1 MKIESD
7 SGTILSQ
14 DKSVRIS
21 HTEDG
26 VKRGVT
32 FPITLY
38 KQDYFKSDETFSS
51 INSYWAQL
59 PQADQDE
66 IFRIYENIREL
77 FDSVNGIKEL
87 NDELKVYVANL
98 MAFHSAPDVER
109 WIRTTSGLEVPK
121 SVQQEYSFDVDKNTT
136 RDQTYIYSDYL
147 GLMSLSVILRAMIPI
162 WAVYNKTIRSDSGK
176 SSKDTHSFQLLEKSS
191 IYKCEPMERLRRYI
205 QANLNKS
212 SHTGNHTLE
221 LLCSDD
227 MPEINLALVCVRKL
241 CLGELRVDDPKQN
254 LAALVYNYIVDRPPP
269 QGQDFSKRVLEKKI
283 PTEGGGESGENNGST
298 LELYKARSTVTVGRI
313 AEMEYAWK
321 DPHNLARYLCPEYVP
336 SHLDR
341 ALETTQELYTH
352 TVHPCMLTLAQ
363 WVLAPVFPP
372 MGLFYMDTNLILR
385 AFAVTETV
393 LRGRGFKSLALLSS
407 AYSLDDED
415 EGMRVTPV
423 GSKSH
428 IGAEIQ
434 ERMLGPFPYAREQ
447 RKRTA
452 TPVRTCFVTEDI
464 KDLSSKFLEH
474 TWRATADIELVTEVL
489 RTSSVRRIPIP
500 PNLRSELALM
510 LLDAEERFE

>member
-14 DKSVRIS
+14 DKSVRVS
-21 HTEDG
+21 HSEEG
-26 VKRGVT
+26 IKRGVS

-51 INSYWAQL
+51 INAYWAQL
-59 PQADQDE
+59 PQKEQDE
-66 IFRIYENIREL
+66 IFEIYENIREL

-87 NDELKVYVANL
+87 NEALEQLVAQL
-98 MAFHSAPDVER
+98 MEYHRIEAVER
-109 WIRTTSGLEVPK
+109 WVQTKSGLEVPK
-121 SVQQEYSFDVDKNTT
+121 SVQAEYSFDVDKNTT
-136 RDQTYIYSDYL
+136 RDQTYIYSDYV

-162 WAVYNKTIRSDSGK
+162 WAVYNKTVRSDSGK
-176 SSKDTHSFQLLEKSS
+176 TGKDMHSFQLLKPSAL
-191 IYKCEPMERLRRYI
+191 YRCGPMERLRRYI
-205 QANLNKS
+205 SANLNKS
-212 SHTGNHTLE
+212 AHTGNHTLE

-227 MPEINLALVCVRKL
+227 MPEYNLALVCVRKL

-254 LAALVYNYIVDRPPP
+254 LAALVYNYIVDRPGP

-283 PTEGGGESGENNGST
+283 PTEGGGESSESNGST

-313 AEMEYAWK
+313 AEMEYPWR

-336 SHLDR
+336 LHLEK
-341 ALETTQELYTH
+341 ALDTTTELYTH
-352 TVHPCMLTLAQ
+352 TVHPCMITLAQ

-372 MGLFYMDTNLILR
+372 MGLFYMDTNLILK

-393 LRGRGFKSLALLSS
+393 LRGRGFKSLALLST

-415 EGMRVTPV
+415 DGMRVTPV

-434 ERMLGPFPYAREQ
+434 ERMLTPFPYAREQ

-474 TWRATADIELVTEVL
+474 TWRATADIELVSEVL